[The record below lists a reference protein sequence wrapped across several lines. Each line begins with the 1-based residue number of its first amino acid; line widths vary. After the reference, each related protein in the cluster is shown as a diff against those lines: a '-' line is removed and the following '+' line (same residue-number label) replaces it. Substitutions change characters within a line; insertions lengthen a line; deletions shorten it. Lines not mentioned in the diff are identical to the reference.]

1 MISKK
6 ALKTAFKMLETIG
19 NQYGMPG
26 QEQDLLL
33 NLITAISLQD
43 LLEDGT
49 IRWKTEPPS
58 GLRLAMAPGGA
69 RTEGDRSRAA
79 LIRAQCSEEEI
90 ESAYEQAEELLEAR
104 GLPEAERAALFTALP
119 CLGLSALGAYLEWRS
134 APPFPEVL

>member
-6 ALKTAFKMLETIG
+6 ARKTAFKMLETIRS
-19 NQYGMPG
+19 QYGMPG
-26 QEQDLLL
+26 EEQDLLL

-49 IRWKTEPPS
+49 VRWKTEPPS
-58 GLRLAMAPGGA
+58 ELRLAMTPGGT
-69 RTEGDRSRAA
+69 RTEGARSRGA

-90 ESAYEQAEELLEAR
+90 ESAYERAEELLEAR
-104 GLPEAERAALFTALP
+104 GLPETERAALFTALP
-119 CLGLSALGAYLEWRS
+119 CLGLSALGAYLEWCS